1 LRRSTFARFKR
12 VGWPSGWEPAAPNKD
27 VLLRVILKTAVET
40 LVAVGH
46 YPAHVMCNQ
55 NPFFPH
61 PRSFN
66 KGAALEE
73 ANSRD

>member
-1 LRRSTFARFKR
+1 M
-12 VGWPSGWEPAAPNKD
+12 D
-27 VLLRVILKTAVET
+27 VLLLVILKTAVET
-40 LVAVGH
+40 LAVVRH